1 MTKAEI
7 IALFDGLSAH
17 WDDAAP
23 ADDLLVQTILDA
35 AGIKKGKRVLD
46 VGCGTGNLIT
56 SILNRDCT
64 DVTGVDFSPEMIL
77 LAQEK
82 FQGDPRVN
90 IMCADI
96 METHFSKKFDCIIVH
111 DTVPYFDDIE
121 AMVKHLSHQLN
132 LFGYLCISQSVSR
145 QEWNK
150 KNPEYPLLPEIDLA
164 SIMSDMFLVKNAI
177 SDSEKY
183 FVSGV
188 KK

>member
-1 MTKAEI
+1 MTKAEV

-17 WDDAAP
+17 WDDISHS
-23 ADDLLVQTILDA
+23 DNSLVQTLLDT
-35 AGIKKGKRVLD
+35 AGIKKGKRVLE
-46 VGCGTGNLIT
+46 VGCGTGSLI
-56 SILNRDCT
+56 SDILNRDSS

-77 LAQEK
+77 LAQGK

-111 DTVPYFDDIE
+111 DTIPYFDDID
-121 AMVKHLSHQLN
+121 ALIKHLGHQLIP
-132 LFGYLCISQSVSR
+132 FGSLCFFQSSSR

-150 KNPEYPLLPEIDLA
+150 KNPEYPLLSEIDLA
-164 SIMSDMFLVKNAI
+164 SIMSETFLVKSAI

-183 FVSGV
+183 FVTGV